1 MTVVQPELSLVLDED
16 AATRVAIADDLGD
29 TMFVEAGA
37 GSGKTK
43 SLVDRVVSLVTRAG
57 VPMREIAA
65 VTFTEKAAAELRD
78 RIRRELEQ
86 VATGSPFGLAA
97 DGRERA
103 RAALDELD
111 AAAVSTLHAFAQR
124 LLSENPI
131 EAGLPPRIQ
140 VLDDIGSQV
149 AFEDR
154 WTRFVDLLLD
164 DPALERALLLALN
177 ANTSLATL
185 RTIALA
191 CNANW
196 DLVQERMGPEP
207 DPPPLDAGAADRR
220 PRRSVRARPLVHR
233 RRGQARR
240 RARGDGRLARA
251 TRARAR
257 RVRAAPAAH
266 RRPAEVQRRGQAG
279 KANWPSTCD
288 VESVRAAVAEV
299 REQTAKVAKDVTEGT
314 VRRLAW
320 EIAQFTLREADERR
334 RTGQL
339 EFHDLLVLAR
349 GVLRD
354 PGHGWE
360 VRRRLR
366 ARYTHLLLDEFQDT
380 DPIQCDLAALLASDD
395 PDARNRPWN
404 EIAVDPGR
412 LFVVG
417 DPKQSIYRFRRAD
430 IAAFLRA
437 RSAFGAAPRHL
448 TRNFRTARPVIE
460 FVNEVFRDLIVA
472 EPESQPEYVAL
483 VPDARRRPR
492 RSRDRAPRGRAHTR
506 IACAP
511 TRSAS
516 GKRPTWPRRSAPP
529 SPTVGRSHAR
539 TRTVTR
545 PGSRAGWATSRSSSP
560 RARRWGSSRTRSMP
574 PASRTGP
581 RRRRWSTAPA
591 RSATS

>member
-16 AATRVAIADDLGD
+16 AATRVAIVDDLGD

-207 DPPPLDAGAADRR
+207 DPPPLVLAPLIADLDDLCALGRSCTDAEDKLADGLVAMAAWRERLEHAPDEYEQLR
-220 PRRSVRARPLVHR
+220 LLT
-233 RRGQARR
+233 
-240 RARGDGRLARA
+240 DGPPKFSARA
-251 TRARAR
+251 GRK
-257 RVRAAPAAH
+257 
-266 RRPAEVQRRGQAG
+266 G
-279 KANWPSTCD
+279 NWPSTCD

-395 PDARNRPWN
+395 PEARNRPWN
-404 EIAVDPGR
+404 EIEVDPGR

-448 TRNFRTARPVIE
+448 TRNFRTARQVIE

-483 VPDARRRPR
+483 VPTSRRRPR
-492 RSRDRAPRGRAHTR
+492 RSRDRAPRGGGTR
-506 IACAP
+506 
-511 TRSAS
+511 
-516 GKRPTWPRRSAPP
+516 G
-529 SPTVGRSHAR
+529 SP
-539 TRTVTR
+539 
-545 PGSRAGWATSRSSSP
+545 
-560 RARRWGSSRTRSMP
+560 ARRP
-574 PASRTGP
+574 PP
-581 RRRRWSTAPA
+581 
-591 RSATS
+591 